1 MTDPEII
8 AQSEIVVG
16 DLLRIEGD
24 DRTMLVERVDRS
36 AGRVVVLVR
45 FTSAMHVEVGLP
57 WNATITRVGHLD
69 QPK

>member
-1 MTDPEII
+1 
-8 AQSEIVVG
+8 
-16 DLLRIEGD
+16 
-24 DRTMLVERVDRS
+24 MLVERVDRS